1 MGFSSSVISAS
12 IGPGIIVPIVLLGL
26 VVPVGFIWA
35 KRLKSG
41 AGVGGGESATS
52 SGARLTSAALRA
64 LPVPPWRVIYEIGP
78 DKLGAENFGGVEH
91 VLIGSAGVFAVQ
103 TSMDALPGRRT
114 DEPTAHEVARAAIVR
129 GGLDDALRRCAM
141 TSDQLV
147 TIHWGVGGAGVGP
160 SVVVVPGA
168 IAVDGRSI
176 TGWTDSLDQQKLSP
190 AQVDIAWQTI
200 TTTIGRPDPLT

>member
-35 KRLKSG
+35 KRLK
-41 AGVGGGESATS
+41 AGDIAGGLENATT
-52 SGARLTSAALRA
+52 SGARLTSGALRGITA
-64 LPVPPWRVIYEIGP
+64 PPWRVVYEIAD
-78 DKLGAENFGGVEH
+78 DKLGGVEH
-91 VLIGSAGVFAVQ
+91 VLIGPAGVFAVQ
-103 TSMDALPGRRT
+103 TSMDALPCRRT
-114 DEPTAHEVARAAIVR
+114 EEPTAHEIARAAILR
-129 GGLDDALRRCAM
+129 GGLDDALRRCGM

-160 SVVVVPGA
+160 SVDVVPGA

-200 TTTIGRPDPLT
+200 TTAIGRPDPLI